1 MICGKDDCSPDMK
14 NLEEDLEEELCRC
27 PGGMSEKFIEPC
39 LLLLL
44 HKEPSYGYSLLE
56 ELSKLGISTDASVIY
71 RNLRRMEKDGL
82 VESRWDTKG
91 SGPAKR
97 NYTIIADGEDLL
109 HSWVVTI
116 KRNKRI
122 LEHFIKV
129 YRKRFKERG

>member
-1 MICGKDDCSPDMK
+1 
-14 NLEEDLEEELCRC
+14 
-27 PGGMSEKFIEPC
+27 MSEKSIQPC

-56 ELSKLGISTDASVIY
+56 ELSKLGISTDASMIY

-82 VESRWDTKG
+82 VKSHWDTKG

-97 NYTIIADGEDLL
+97 NYTITADGEDPLD
-109 HSWVVTI
+109 SWVVTI

-122 LEHFIKV
+122 LEHFLKV